1 MDEREYYISI
11 ITERLRKMRIEKLRK
26 VYALIK
32 KL

>member
-1 MDEREYYISI
+1 MEEREFYISI
-11 ITERLRKMRIEKLRK
+11 ITEKLRKMRIEKLRK

>member
-1 MDEREYYISI
+1 MDEREFYISI

>member
-1 MDEREYYISI
+1 MNEREFYISI

>member
-1 MDEREYYISI
+1 MEEREFYISI